1 MKTRQ
6 MLSARPCATRWGS
19 VVALGTIFFSLSG
32 VSNAQMM
39 DPAPSAQSSVKAQP
53 QDDDAAQTPDP
64 LQQRTSKTFAVKGVV
79 KPKPAPKAAAAAVLT
94 PLTPRERVV
103 QLLDRFTFG
112 PRPGEVDRVLAQGED
127 KWLASQLNP
136 GTIPDNYLQKRLA
149 DYPTLAMTP
158 EQASTVFPDRGQV
171 DPVAQGKVP
180 YPTDPL
186 LNAVYE
192 VQVYKWSQERDQK
205 KADGTGVPRVEP
217 TDAEKAAQHKTNQDE
232 ASKIFG
238 DLLAMPKNQRMSA
251 LIALPVEERIVLTGN
266 GNLTGQQKN
275 LLFADFT
282 PRERE
287 VFEAMS
293 GQVNSSY
300 YIGSE
305 LQQGRILRDILSNRQ
320 LQAVM
325 TDFWF
330 NHFNV
335 FMPKDSDQW
344 YTTSYE
350 RDVIQKNALG
360 NFHDLLVAT
369 AESPAMM
376 VYLDNWL
383 SIGPD
388 SLANGVNPQNPNSKK
403 GGRGLNENYGREI
416 MELHTLGVSG
426 GYTQADVTAL
436 SAILTGWTVDRPNQA
451 GGFMFDPKR
460 HEPGPKVWLGYLIDD
475 NGHVTKLGPGVQRPA
490 ATFGPSNTVAT
501 ADSMKQGLAALQIL
515 ADSPQTAHFI
525 SYLLAQYFVADNP
538 PVALVNRLQD
548 VYLQSHGDI
557 KTLLK
562 ALIASPEFNS
572 KQYFRNKVKTPEEF
586 VASAFRST
594 DTDPQNP
601 NALVGTINTMGMPLY
616 HALPPTGYYLT
627 ADQWMNSSA
636 LVDRLNFAYQ
646 LTNSKFA
653 NQKFD
658 APKLLATGLLTPAT
672 AGDLSGFG
680 ARITGATAEH
690 ELVNPNAKLVG
701 VAATADVTPMNV
713 SAGQT
718 VAMHVLEAT
727 MIGAPVSAQTNLLIN
742 KQLQQQPANA
752 NPSDTLNVLTALV
765 MGSPEFQLR

>member
-1 MKTRQ
+1 
-6 MLSARPCATRWGS
+6 
-19 VVALGTIFFSLSG
+19 
-32 VSNAQMM
+32 
-39 DPAPSAQSSVKAQP
+39 
-53 QDDDAAQTPDP
+53 
-64 LQQRTSKTFAVKGVV
+64 
-79 KPKPAPKAAAAAVLT
+79 
-94 PLTPRERVV
+94 
-103 QLLDRFTFG
+103 
-112 PRPGEVDRVLAQGED
+112 
-127 KWLASQLNP
+127 
-136 GTIPDNYLQKRLA
+136 
-149 DYPTLAMTP
+149 
-158 EQASTVFPDRGQV
+158 
-171 DPVAQGKVP
+171 
-180 YPTDPL
+180 
-186 LNAVYE
+186 
-192 VQVYKWSQERDQK
+192 
-205 KADGTGVPRVEP
+205 
-217 TDAEKAAQHKTNQDE
+217 
-232 ASKIFG
+232 
-238 DLLAMPKNQRMSA
+238 
-251 LIALPVEERIVLTGN
+251 
-266 GNLTGQQKN
+266 
-275 LLFADFT
+275 
-282 PRERE
+282 
-287 VFEAMS
+287 
-293 GQVNSSY
+293 
-300 YIGSE
+300 
-305 LQQGRILRDILSNRQ
+305 
-320 LQAVM
+320 
-325 TDFWF
+325 
-330 NHFNV
+330 
-335 FMPKDSDQW
+335 
-344 YTTSYE
+344 
-350 RDVIQKNALG
+350 
-360 NFHDLLVAT
+360 
-369 AESPAMM
+369 MM